1 MKVFSLIFVFFLT
14 SFITACGGGSGDS
27 LDNDHKQSS
36 IQITENIGNT
46 TLSIPIVNVVNS
58 GSQLEV
64 SWSDSN
70 AYRYRL
76 LYWKEGEKPTQ
87 HSSHSL
93 NFILEVLTS
102 GNYFILVEAY
112 DELGNSLFSK
122 PVSVEV

>member
-1 MKVFSLIFVFFLT
+1 MKVISLIFVFFLT

-27 LDNDHKQSS
+27 GGSQQ
-36 IQITENIGNT
+36 IQATKNT
-46 TLSIPIVNVVNS
+46 SIPVVKVVNN

-70 AYRYRL
+70 ADQYRL
-76 LYWKEGEKPTQ
+76 VYWKEGEKPTQ
-87 HSSHSL
+87 HFSHLL
-93 NFILEVLTS
+93 NFTLDDLTS

>member
-14 SFITACGGGSGDS
+14 SFITACGGGDSGDS
-27 LDNDHKQSS
+27 Q
-36 IQITENIGNT
+36 QTQVQVQATENS
-46 TLSIPIVNVVNS
+46 SIPIVKVVNS

-64 SWSDSN
+64 SLSDSN

-87 HSSHSL
+87 HFSHSL
-93 NFILEVLTS
+93 NFTLEVLTS

>member
-27 LDNDHKQSS
+27 Q
-36 IQITENIGNT
+36 QVVARGNIGNT
-46 TLSIPIVNVVNS
+46 TLSIPIVKVMNS

-87 HSSHSL
+87 HFSHSL

-122 PVSVEV
+122 PVLIEV